1 VTARRSFIDA
11 TARRQKKNWI
21 RRTVNIPPQVQPVDR
36 DVKPA
41 AEIAELVRHAKVLTQ
56 AMRTASFLL
65 ADALEAI
72 GTHVVFDPQDFG
84 EKP

>member
-1 VTARRSFIDA
+1 VTARRSFSDA

-56 AMRTASFLL
+56 AMRTAAFLL

-72 GTHVVFDPQDFG
+72 GTHVVFDDGDFG
-84 EKP
+84 ERK

>member
-1 VTARRSFIDA
+1 MHL
-11 TARRQKKNWI
+11 
-21 RRTVNIPPQVQPVDR
+21 PPQPQPVDR

-56 AMRTASFLL
+56 AMRTAAFLL